1 MKKFIAYFDIL
12 GYGDRIK
19 NKSIDE
25 EYEIQKEI
33 IEDIVKIIENN
44 ATKRTDFCTMH
55 FSDTHIFYTKDVSE
69 DAFEI
74 IIKSSLI
81 FMLLAAVRKHPYLP
95 LRGVI
100 NYGDFMG
107 DYDRSIFIGEG
118 LREAY
123 ALEKRQEWM
132 GCFLSDSCYEQ
143 AKNFEIFK
151 EFAKKLVLVKY
162 SVPFK
167 DRAHSW
173 VNWIKE
179 VILRQPQKLRERKD
193 KYVINMESFPRVWGD
208 ECKNMPLTDPKFI
221 ENIFVN
227 RGIDDSDL
235 LKLNK
240 SAEEK
245 LKNTQQFFNY
255 IKRHTVFTELQK
267 GKTTTS

>member
-19 NKSIDE
+19 DKSINE

-33 IEDIVKIIENN
+33 IEDIIKIIKNN
-44 ATKRTDFCTMH
+44 ATKRTDFYTLH

-100 NYGDFMG
+100 NYGDFMA

-118 LREAY
+118 LRQAY
-123 ALEKRQEWM
+123 ALEKRQKWM
-132 GCFLSDSCYEQ
+132 GCFLSDSCYKQ
-143 AKNFEIFK
+143 VKNFEVFK
-151 EFAKKLVLVKY
+151 DFVKKLVLVEY
-162 SVPFK
+162 FVPFK
-167 DRAHSW
+167 GVTQSRA
-173 VNWIKE
+173 NWIKKI
-179 VILRQPQKLRERKD
+179 ILRQPQKLREKEK
-193 KYVINMESFPRVWGD
+193 KYVVNMESFPRVWGD
-208 ECKNMPLTDPKFI
+208 KCKNMPLTDPKFI

-227 RGIDDSDL
+227 RGKDDSNL
-235 LKLNK
+235 LKLNE

-245 LKNTQQFFNY
+245 LRNTQDFFKY
-255 IKRHTVFTELQK
+255 IKNISNTF
-267 GKTTTS
+267 